1 MTDVTDT
8 RRDPYKVAGDI
19 RANLRRIRDHYDT
32 ALDPG
37 KANDDSLRSGGAT
50 NGEPVSLH
58 TVDVRA
64 DTVRDLVFWVRF
76 ILDELPQH
84 TTQDD
89 TDRRTIYGTSID
101 DMGAF
106 IDTWALQLAERMP
119 EDAENCRKETGRHGR
134 NLESLSKLW
143 RSRRIQIPGR
153 CPEQILHVSPEGV
166 EEFTA
171 CTGDLWATMRE
182 EDAGMLP
189 GRVECSVVGEHQ
201 WTPWQWRDLGRRIGT
216 SAV

>member
-1 MTDVTDT
+1 MTE
-8 RRDPYKVAGDI
+8 RASDPFIVAGHI
-19 RANLRRIRDHYDT
+19 RTNLRLIRDHYDR

-37 KANDDSLRSGGAT
+37 KVNDEGESRGGAT
-50 NGEPVSLH
+50 NGEPVNLH

-76 ILDELPQH
+76 ILDELDNGPS
-84 TTQDD
+84 T
-89 TDRRTIYGTSID
+89 RTIYGTSID

-106 IDTWALQLAERMP
+106 IDTWALTLAEQMP
-119 EDAENCRKETGRHGR
+119 DDAHNCRRETGRHGK

-153 CPEQILHVSPEGV
+153 CPEQILTVSPEGV
-166 EEFTA
+166 EEFRA

-182 EDAGMLP
+182 EDKGMLP
-189 GRVECSVVGEHQ
+189 GRVECSAGVDHQ

-216 SAV
+216 STV